1 MQTFEGLADLLRVLG
16 DPTRLRL
23 LAGLNQG
30 ELSVGEMTQ
39 VTGLSQPR
47 VSRHL
52 KLLCEARVLKRTRD
66 QNEVYYRATID
77 EDRRTLVQEV
87 LGNLPEGDPVTARDQ
102 ERLTAILDS
111 RQVRARELLTHMGVR
126 PLSPPEIQEVG
137 ATLDALLEEYLP
149 KTQVGTQLG
158 DLLDIGTGTGSML
171 RLLAG
176 RARRTVA
183 IDRSREMR
191 LVARATVLSQGL
203 ANCTVQEGDMYDLGF
218 PEGHFDIV
226 SMDRVVGAADNP
238 AGAVQ
243 EAGRVIRAGG
253 HLLLVETAGSPA
265 DEARL
270 AECIENAGLS
280 PLELRRTGNGT
291 AVVAFATQLAHARAP
306 VSSSPYAAEGSASS

>member
-1 MQTFEGLADLLRVLG
+1 MQTFEALTDLLRILG

-30 ELSVGEMTQ
+30 ELSVGEITQ

-77 EDRRTLVQEV
+77 EDRRALVQEV
-87 LGNLPEGDPVTARDQ
+87 LGNLPECDPVSARDQ

-111 RQVRARELLTHMGVR
+111 RQVRAQELLAHMGVR
-126 PLSPPEIQEVG
+126 PLSPPEIQEV
-137 ATLDALLEEYLP
+137 ASAVETLLETHL
-149 KTQVGTQLG
+149 TQSEVGTRLG

-203 ANCTVQEGDMYDLGF
+203 ANCTVQEGDMYDLSF

-238 AGAVQ
+238 ADAIR
-243 EAGRVIRAGG
+243 EAGRVIKDGG
-253 HLLLVETAGSPA
+253 HLLVVETAGSPA
-265 DEARL
+265 EEARL
-270 AECIENAGLS
+270 SECVTNAGLS
-280 PLELRRTGNGT
+280 MLELRQTERGT
-291 AVVAFATQLAHARAP
+291 AVVALATRDSQPQSQVA
-306 VSSSPYAAEGSASS
+306 

>member
-1 MQTFEGLADLLRVLG
+1 MQTFEALTDLLRILG

-30 ELSVGEMTQ
+30 ELSVGEITQ

-87 LGNLPEGDPVTARDQ
+87 LDNLPECDPVSARDQ

-111 RQVRARELLTHMGVR
+111 RQVRAQELLAHMGVR
-126 PLSPPEIQEVG
+126 PLNPPEIQEV
-137 ATLDALLEEYLP
+137 ASAVETLLETHL
-149 KTQVGTQLG
+149 TQSEIGARLG

-203 ANCTVQEGDMYDLGF
+203 ANCTVQEGDMYDLSF

-226 SMDRVVGAADNP
+226 SMDRVLGAAENP
-238 AGAVQ
+238 ADAIR
-243 EAGRVIRAGG
+243 EAGRVIKDGG

-265 DEARL
+265 EETRL
-270 AECIENAGLS
+270 GEFIANAGLS
-280 PLELRRTGNGT
+280 MLELLQTERGT
-291 AVVAFATQLAHARAP
+291 AVVALAIRDSRPQSQVA
-306 VSSSPYAAEGSASS
+306 

>member
-1 MQTFEGLADLLRVLG
+1 MQTLEALTDLLRVLG

-30 ELSVGEMTQ
+30 ELSVGEITQ

-77 EDRRTLVQEV
+77 EDRRSLVQEV
-87 LGNLPEGDPVTARDQ
+87 LRNLPVGDPVSARDQ

-111 RQVRARELLTHMGVR
+111 RQVRAQELLAHMGVR
-126 PLSPPEIQEVG
+126 PLKPPEVDEVAG
-137 ATLDALLEEYLP
+137 AVEKLLEEHLP
-149 KTQVGTQLG
+149 ESEVGTRLG

-171 RLLAG
+171 RLLAA

-203 ANCTVQEGDMYDLGF
+203 ANCTVQGGDMYDLGF

-238 AGAVQ
+238 ADAIR
-243 EAGRVIRAGG
+243 EAGRVIKAGG
-253 HLLLVETAGSPA
+253 HLLLVETAPA
-265 DEARL
+265 DETRL
-270 AECIENAGLS
+270 IECIKNSGLS
-280 PLELRRTGNGT
+280 MLDLRQTERGT
-291 AVVAFATQLAHARAP
+291 AVVALATRDSLRQSQVA
-306 VSSSPYAAEGSASS
+306 

>member
-1 MQTFEGLADLLRVLG
+1 MQTFEALTDLLRILG

-30 ELSVGEMTQ
+30 ELSVGEITQ

-87 LGNLPEGDPVTARDQ
+87 LANLPEGDPVSARDQ

-111 RQVRARELLTHMGVR
+111 RQVRAQELLAHMGVR
-126 PLSPPEIQEVG
+126 PLSPPEIQEV
-137 ATLDALLEEYLP
+137 ASAVETLLETHL
-149 KTQVGTQLG
+149 TQSEVGTRLG

-203 ANCTVQEGDMYDLGF
+203 ASCTVQEGDMYDLSF
-218 PEGHFDIV
+218 PEGHFDVV
-226 SMDRVVGAADNP
+226 SMDRVLGAAENP
-238 AGAVQ
+238 VDAIR
-243 EAGRVIRAGG
+243 EAGRVMKDGG

-265 DEARL
+265 AEARL
-270 AECIENAGLS
+270 ADWITNAGLS
-280 PLELRRTGNGT
+280 MLALRQTERGT
-291 AVVAFATQLAHARAP
+291 AVVALATRDSQPQSQVA
-306 VSSSPYAAEGSASS
+306 

>member
-1 MQTFEGLADLLRVLG
+1 MQTFEALTDLLRILG

-30 ELSVGEMTQ
+30 ELSVGEITQ

-87 LGNLPEGDPVTARDQ
+87 LGNLPECDPVSARDQ

-111 RQVRARELLTHMGVR
+111 RQVRARELLAHMGVR
-126 PLSPPEIQEVG
+126 PLSPPEIQEV
-137 ATLDALLEEYLP
+137 ASAVETLLETHL
-149 KTQVGTQLG
+149 TQSEVGTRLG

-203 ANCTVQEGDMYDLGF
+203 ANCTVQEGDMYDLSF

-226 SMDRVVGAADNP
+226 SMDRVLGAAENP
-238 AGAVQ
+238 ADAIR
-243 EAGRVIRAGG
+243 EAGRVIKDGG

-265 DEARL
+265 EETRL
-270 AECIENAGLS
+270 AEFIANAGLS
-280 PLELRRTGNGT
+280 MLELLQTERGT
-291 AVVAFATQLAHARAP
+291 AVVALAIRDSRPQSQVA
-306 VSSSPYAAEGSASS
+306 

>member
-1 MQTFEGLADLLRVLG
+1 MQTFEALTDLLRILG

-30 ELSVGEMTQ
+30 ELSVGEITQ

-77 EDRRTLVQEV
+77 EDRRALVQEV
-87 LGNLPEGDPVTARDQ
+87 LGNLPECDPVSARDQ
-102 ERLTAILDS
+102 ERLTDILDS
-111 RQVRARELLTHMGVR
+111 RQVRAQELLAHMGVR
-126 PLSPPEIQEVG
+126 PLSPPESHEVASAVETLLETHLTQSEVG
-137 ATLDALLEEYLP
+137 TR
-149 KTQVGTQLG
+149 LG

-203 ANCTVQEGDMYDLGF
+203 ANCTVQEGDMYDLSF

-238 AGAVQ
+238 ADAIR
-243 EAGRVIRAGG
+243 EAGRVIKDGG
-253 HLLLVETAGSPA
+253 HLLVVETAGA
-265 DEARL
+265 AVQEARL
-270 AECIENAGLS
+270 GECITNAGLS
-280 PLELRRTGNGT
+280 MLELRQTERGT
-291 AVVAFATQLAHARAP
+291 AVVALATHDSQPQSQVA
-306 VSSSPYAAEGSASS
+306 

>member
-1 MQTFEGLADLLRVLG
+1 MQTFEALTDLLRILG

-30 ELSVGEMTQ
+30 ELSVGEITQ

-77 EDRRTLVQEV
+77 EDRRALVQEV
-87 LGNLPEGDPVTARDQ
+87 LGNLPECDPVSARDQ

-111 RQVRARELLTHMGVR
+111 RQVRAQELLAHMGVR
-126 PLSPPEIQEVG
+126 PLSPPEIQEV
-137 ATLDALLEEYLP
+137 ASAVEKLLETHL
-149 KTQVGTQLG
+149 TQSEVGTRLG

-203 ANCTVQEGDMYDLGF
+203 ANCTVQEGDMYDLSF

-238 AGAVQ
+238 ADAIR
-243 EAGRVIRAGG
+243 EAGRVIKDGG
-253 HLLLVETAGSPA
+253 HLLVVETAGSPA
-265 DEARL
+265 EEARL
-270 AECIENAGLS
+270 GECVTNAGLS
-280 PLELRRTGNGT
+280 MLELRQTERGT
-291 AVVAFATQLAHARAP
+291 AVLALATRDSQPQSQVA
-306 VSSSPYAAEGSASS
+306 